1 MFTINTDE
9 KREEKDTPN
18 SNTQQ
23 WLLLILMYIYIFW
36 AFFSMHIY
44 SPSTKLWSLYVFFVI
59 KTN

>member
-23 WLLLILMYIYIFW
+23 WLLILMYIYIFFEP
-36 AFFSMHIY
+36 FFLCTYIVPQQNCDHSMY
-44 SPSTKLWSLYVFFVI
+44 FFVI